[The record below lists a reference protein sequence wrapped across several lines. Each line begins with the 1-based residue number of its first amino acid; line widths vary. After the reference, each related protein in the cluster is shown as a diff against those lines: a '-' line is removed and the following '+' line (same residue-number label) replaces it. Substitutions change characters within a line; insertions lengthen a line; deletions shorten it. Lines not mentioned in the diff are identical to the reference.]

1 MPAHALDE
9 IRKESEHRYKR
20 QLKKCLFK
28 PLTLKIMSKAR
39 EMQSS
44 GEVTLRHNV
53 VNIRSSNFVE
63 ETQNLLKEI
72 QSYSAAA

>member
-1 MPAHALDE
+1 MPAHDLDE
-9 IRKESEHRYKR
+9 IRKESEDRYKR
-20 QLKKCLFK
+20 QLKKCLFR

-53 VNIRSSNFVE
+53 VNIKPSNFAE
-63 ETQNLLKEI
+63 EAQGLLKEI
-72 QSYSAAA
+72 QSYTAAP